1 MCSGRAPKIRESMS
15 LLQNTQLHKQSRKN
29 QCGTRKRT
37 RMHGGAG
44 AHRYPN
50 YSSKNIRYDMAR
62 RGEAGFEL
70 SQSTNTKESKLENFV
85 LKVNID

>member
-1 MCSGRAPKIRESMS
+1 MR
-15 LLQNTQLHKQSRKN
+15 
-29 QCGTRKRT
+29 
-37 RMHGGAG
+37 GGAG

-50 YSSKNIRYDMAR
+50 YYSKNIRYDMAR

-85 LKVNID
+85 LEVNIG